1 MMNYLEN
8 MTLYG
13 IKSALIFKKQIDNE
27 SFHNEQ
33 LLKIKSGCGWS

>member
-1 MMNYLEN
+1 MYF
-8 MTLYG
+8 
-13 IKSALIFKKQIDNE
+13 LIEHDELFGKHDAIWDKISVD